1 MVFSLLEVV
10 EEGPGS
16 AGGAPVLQANVVV
29 LTVEELPPFWVE
41 TVVLGTGVG
50 LWGRF
55 ISVAVMAA
63 GAAVDFGTRALEAP
77 GVLRL
82 VVEWVAGT
90 GLVVPPGA
98 GVLLGT
104 SRVLVPRVTAGLV
117 TPVLGGALPVAPE
130 GGTELGEVALGL
142 VAARMVV
149 RRVTTGVVVVL
160 FGVADWWMRHG
171 VVELGAG
178 VGRAVGVAAGPTVVL
193 GRGVETRGAVLVG
206 RVGLTAF
213 GVGVLG
219 LVFGVVGGWLL
230 VAMGLGEVRRAM
242 VVVGAAVVG
251 ALLAEVAG

>member
-1 MVFSLLEVV
+1 MFSLLEVV
-10 EEGPGS
+10 EEGPRR

-63 GAAVDFGTRALEAP
+63 GAAVDFGTRVLGAL
-77 GVLRL
+77 GVLGM

-104 SRVLVPRVTAGLV
+104 SRVLVLRVTAGLV
-117 TPVLGGALPVAPE
+117 TPVLGGALPVAP
-130 GGTELGEVALGL
+130 GGGMELGEVALGL

-149 RRVTTGVVVVL
+149 RKVTAGVVVVL
-160 FGVADWWMRHG
+160 FGVAD
-171 VVELGAG
+171 
-178 VGRAVGVAAGPTVVL
+178 
-193 GRGVETRGAVLVG
+193 
-206 RVGLTAF
+206 
-213 GVGVLG
+213 
-219 LVFGVVGGWLL
+219 
-230 VAMGLGEVRRAM
+230 
-242 VVVGAAVVG
+242 
-251 ALLAEVAG
+251 